1 MGLPASLPHTVFL
14 SLWQG
19 RNAKETFILCFILC
33 DSHPM
38 LALCDDAVPQFVLE
52 MDRLLFF
59 IYFSISIHAK
69 SFLIIL

>member
-14 SLWQG
+14 SLLQG

-38 LALCDDAVPQFVLE
+38 LALCDDAVPPFVL
-52 MDRLLFF
+52 
-59 IYFSISIHAK
+59 
-69 SFLIIL
+69 